1 MVAAL
6 DEIFNFAGLGVG
18 RGRRQ
23 TNRGTGRPGRDQQR
37 QRAYDAEHAI
47 DDFGE
52 TFADLDGAKRYVARM
67 LASKWLRRHFPGVRS
82 TIEVRDGRGRRRAAA
97 FGTYAITLP
106 RWARNTTT
114 VLHEIAHCLTP
125 RDPGHGAEWA
135 RCYLMLVQH
144 FLGRAA
150 AAALR
155 ASFKAHG
162 VRYARAAHPA
172 ARSAARRR
180 GAALLASQSPEQRAR
195 NLAKA
200 RVALAEKRL
209 AKIDERIAQFP
220 DWAREQNAE
229 MRAQAAGKV
238 DAARAALADAERA
251 LATAPA
257 PDAECI
263 CAGDGVCTVCRPDS
277 PAPRHPPGSPLVM
290 RLTPK
295 PPADDAEREARR
307 REEVAAVHAR
317 LVTLTFQCREIAKE
331 SEALAIKL
339 AKLLD

>member
-47 DDFGE
+47 DDLGE
-52 TFADLDGAKRYVARM
+52 TFADLNGAKRYVARM

-251 LATAPA
+251 LASGSAAP
-257 PDAECI
+257 
-263 CAGDGVCTVCRPDS
+263 

-295 PPADDAEREARR
+295 APADDAEREARR